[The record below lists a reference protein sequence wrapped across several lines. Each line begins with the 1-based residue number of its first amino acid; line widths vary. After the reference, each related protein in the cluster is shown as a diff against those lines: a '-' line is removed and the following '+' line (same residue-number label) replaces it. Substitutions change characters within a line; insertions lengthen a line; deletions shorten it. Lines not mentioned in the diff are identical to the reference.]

1 MATRKI
7 DSLTKPNQHDDLVE
21 RHASARLAQVERE
34 KARTYQKNPRR
45 ILVWPADHGCDSLD
59 YAGTDAAGII
69 SISDKSRYRGHLRNG
84 FSDSTAAA
92 ASS

>member
-34 KARTYQKNPRR
+34 KARTYQKNPRESWLGQLIMGV
-45 ILVWPADHGCDSLD
+45 ILLITLGLMLL
-59 YAGTDAAGII
+59 G
-69 SISDKSRYRGHLRNG
+69 L
-84 FSDSTAAA
+84 FL
-92 ASS
+92 